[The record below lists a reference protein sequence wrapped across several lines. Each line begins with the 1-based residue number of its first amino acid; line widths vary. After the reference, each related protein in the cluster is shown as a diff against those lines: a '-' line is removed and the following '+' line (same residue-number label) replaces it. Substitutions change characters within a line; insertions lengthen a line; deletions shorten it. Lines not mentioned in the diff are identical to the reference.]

1 MPFKMIVTIEFP
13 KMRSKSFTIQ
23 MFDIV
28 NFISFSIN
36 EQFVTIGNSAAA
48 GKTLYVN

>member
-1 MPFKMIVTIEFP
+1 MLFKMVVTIEFP

-23 MFDIV
+23 MFNIV
-28 NFISFSIN
+28 NFITLSIN

-48 GKTLYVN
+48 G